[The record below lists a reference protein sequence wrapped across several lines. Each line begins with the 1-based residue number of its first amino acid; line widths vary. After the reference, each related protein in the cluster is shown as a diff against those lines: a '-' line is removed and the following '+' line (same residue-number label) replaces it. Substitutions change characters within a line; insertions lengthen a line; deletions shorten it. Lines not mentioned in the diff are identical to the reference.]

1 MKRFVLLL
9 FLLFIAAC
17 GCFNYNAAV
26 INKAHSLFSDTSAT
40 TSTDGQPVLVTGHA
54 PIPAV
59 QNTPSATN
67 QEDLG
72 NMTFVCTAQPGTSSG
87 DALVSCTAGIQVQT
101 KTRFQNTSLSLIY
114 HGFTTHC
121 TLLDQSPLTPPQ
133 PPLLKAYLFSC
144 GLYPNIGVIQEIRKT
159 GYAFIYVSQPPSG
172 PWNLTNCP
180 GDKIYHYNLSVISQ
194 KLHITLI
201 RTSACS

>member
-9 FLLFIAAC
+9 FLLFAAVC
-17 GCFNYNAAV
+17 GCFNYNAA
-26 INKAHSLFSDTSAT
+26 IMNKAHSLFSDTSTT
-40 TSTDGQPVLVTGHA
+40 TSTDGQPVLVTGQA
-54 PIPAV
+54 PTLAV
-59 QNTPSATN
+59 QNAPSATN

-87 DALVSCTAGIQVQT
+87 DALASCTAGIQVQT
-101 KTRFQNTSLSLIY
+101 KARFQNTSLSLIY
-114 HGFTTHC
+114 NGFTTNC

-133 PPLLKAYLFSC
+133 PPKLKAYLFSC
-144 GLYPNIGVIQEIRKT
+144 GKYPNIGVIQEIGKT

-180 GDKIYHYNLSVISQ
+180 GDKIYHYNLSVNSQ
-194 KLHITLI
+194 KLHVAVTS
-201 RTSACS
+201 TSACS